1 MEELYRSSCL
11 QGVSPHLFWDS
22 TLREISLLVK
32 AGESK
37 DRLMWNHTA
46 SMMSLYAN
54 SKARKGKT
62 FAPADFNPYDSA
74 ARENSK
80 PKTKDDVIDLV
91 KTMKS
96 F

>member
-1 MEELYRSSCL
+1 MEELYKSSCL

-54 SKARKGKT
+54 SKARKGKSFT
-62 FAPADFNPYDSA
+62 PADFNPYVA
-74 ARENSK
+74 MENENSK
-80 PKTKDDVIDLV
+80 PQTKDDVMDLV
-91 KTMKS
+91 ETMKS